1 MSTRIRLR
9 RMGKK
14 KQPFYRIV
22 VADSRFSRDGRTI
35 EEIGTYNP
43 LTRPG
48 RLTVKEDRVLEWLN
62 KGAQPSD
69 TVGSLFRRIG
79 IMEKWAL
86 QKAGKDTS
94 DVELKTELIE
104 TPKPRAASKKAA
116 ETKAKE
122 AEAVAEAPAQTPAE
136 PSAEAPEAGSAEEKP
151 E

>member
-1 MSTRIRLR
+1 
-9 RMGKK
+9 MGKK

-35 EEIGTYNP
+35 EEVGTYNP

-48 RLTVKEDRVLEWLN
+48 RLTVKEERVLEWLSR
-62 KGAQPSD
+62 GAQPSD

-94 DVELKTELIE
+94 EVELKTELVE
-104 TPKPRAASKKAA
+104 TPKPRAASKRAA
-116 ETKAKE
+116 EAKAKE
-122 AEAVAEAPAQTPAE
+122 AKAEGAEAAAEAPAEKPAAE
-136 PSAEAPEAGSAEEKP
+136 VPAEAPEAESAEEKP